1 MNAGIMNLRLLQM
14 SDSAL
19 PIGGYT
25 HSWGLESAIA
35 DRTVRDAESLERWT
49 LGWLKYALG
58 PREGVIVASACRATA
73 AECWGQVATANELLT
88 ASLAPPSLR
97 AASREMGEQLLGL
110 ASTWIWSAPAVA
122 SFEVSVAHG
131 RDWRRWNHAVVF
143 GMLGAVA
150 GGTPHETLL
159 AYFHQAVVGII
170 GAGVRAVPV
179 GHTHGQQILAYL
191 HEEVSQLAARLCDR
205 ELATAGGGGPFYEVL
220 CDEQTRLYTRL
231 FRS

>member
-58 PREGVIVASACRATA
+58 PLEGVIVASACRATA

-122 SFEVSVAHG
+122 SRPEPLVLTSSDSATNLSAIG
-131 RDWRRWNHAVVF
+131 IDIIR
-143 GMLGAVA
+143 LGLMWLVNRC
-150 GGTPHETLL
+150 GE
-159 AYFHQAVVGII
+159 F
-170 GAGVRAVPV
+170 
-179 GHTHGQQILAYL
+179 
-191 HEEVSQLAARLCDR
+191 DN
-205 ELATAGGGGPFYEVL
+205 
-220 CDEQTRLYTRL
+220 D
-231 FRS
+231 